1 MDEARGTIRQL
12 SDLERSALLSFAGAV
27 TAEVTAEIASR
38 LEALGLAILRP
49 DGYADLSPLG
59 QDAIVLLQGMKSDG
73 GPN

>member
-1 MDEARGTIRQL
+1 M
-12 SDLERSALLSFAGAV
+12 SFAGAD
-27 TAEVTAEIASR
+27 TAEVTAQIASR

-59 QDAIVLLQGMKSDG
+59 QDVIVLLQGLKSDG